1 MSVTEQKENIVVRD
15 TSATTSSECIDP
27 ISLEVIRHSFIA
39 MMDEAEANLARTA
52 FSTIIRD
59 AKDYCV
65 GLVTAKGETIAQSRG
80 SIPTFV
86 ADLGSPVLDAIS
98 IHGDDIHQ
106 GDIIINNY
114 AGICGQHLNNVV
126 MFTPIF
132 DKGKLVAF
140 PALRTHWPDVGGI
153 GLTLDSRDICEEGV
167 QYRAVK
173 LYKQGVL
180 NDDVERIIRYNTRTP
195 DATFGDLE
203 AQVAGCKLIKRRF
216 EELLAR
222 YGWDQIE
229 AAIHEMWNQSERYV
243 RRQIRL
249 IPNGRYFAESFL
261 DGDGTSDDPI
271 PIRVTVIVEDED
283 VTIDFR
289 EMPPQAVGPY
299 NSGAT
304 GGAAS
309 AAKVAFKGVVAPLLP
324 PNEGEFRPLKVLT
337 KPGTIVSA
345 SEHAPMAWWAN
356 PIKTVIDV
364 ILRAFAD
371 AIPERISAGN
381 NAERGTLS
389 ASVRDPKAGGRW
401 SVETSSRSA
410 AAYTLGGWGGHRD
423 GDGQSAMR
431 STTHGD
437 TRSRS
442 VEVAESE
449 SPMRVLRHELIQD
462 SGGAGRHRGGLA
474 TEMEVLLLT
483 DGRVKAIFDRSKYP
497 PWGLFGGKDGAPS
510 CAHIVKPGEQPQ
522 QYTKASGVPVP
533 AGTRLIGTNNG
544 GGGYGDPF
552 DRDLCAIERDLAQG
566 YISEEVAIRDYGVVF
581 AADGEIDAAATE
593 THRRLWRNVTP
604 QDCEDCS

>member
-1 MSVTEQKENIVVRD
+1 
-15 TSATTSSECIDP
+15 
-27 ISLEVIRHSFIA
+27 
-39 MMDEAEANLARTA
+39 MMDEAEANLSRTA

-65 GLVTAKGETIAQSRG
+65 GLVTAKGETVAQSRG

-86 ADLGSPVLDAIS
+86 ADLGSPVLDAIA
-98 IHGDDIHQ
+98 IHGNNIHE
-106 GDIIINNY
+106 GDIIITNY
-114 AGICGQHLNNVV
+114 AGVCGQHLNNVV

-132 DKGKLVAF
+132 DDGKLVAF
-140 PALRTHWPDVGGI
+140 PALRTHWPDVGGM
-153 GLTLDSRDICEEGV
+153 GLTLDSRDICDEGI

-173 LYKQGVL
+173 LYKAGVL

-216 EELLAR
+216 EELLER
-222 YGWDQIE
+222 YGWNQID
-229 AAIHEMWNQSERYV
+229 AAIHEMWDQSERYV
-243 RRQIRL
+243 RQQIRN

-261 DGDGTSDDPI
+261 DGDGTSDEPI
-271 PIRVTVIVEDED
+271 PIRVTVIVEDEN

-299 NSGAT
+299 NSGVT

-309 AAKVAFKGVVAPLLP
+309 AAKVAFKGVVAPFLP
-324 PNEGEFRPLKVLT
+324 PNEGEFRPLTVVT

-345 SEHAPMAWWAN
+345 SEYAPMAWWAN

-381 NAERGTLS
+381 NAERATLS
-389 ASVRDPKAGGRW
+389 ASVRDPNGGRW

-410 AAYTLGGWGGHRD
+410 GAYTLGGWGGHSE

-442 VEVAESE
+442 VEVVESE
-449 SPMRVLRHELIQD
+449 SPMLVRRHELIQD
-462 SGGAGRHRGGLA
+462 SGGPGRHRGGLA
-474 TEMEVLLLT
+474 TRMEISLLM
-483 DGRVKAIFDRSKYP
+483 DGRVKSIFDRCKFP
-497 PWGLFGGKDGAPS
+497 PWGLFDGKNGTPS
-510 CAHIVKPGEQPQ
+510 YAEIVKPGELPQ
-522 QYTKASGVPVP
+522 RYTKASGVAVP
-533 AGTRLIGTNNG
+533 AGTRLIATNNG
-544 GGGYGDPF
+544 GGGYGHPF
-552 DRDLCAIERDLAQG
+552 ERDLTAIERDLVRG
-566 YISEEVAIRDYGVVF
+566 YISQEAAIRDYGVVF
-581 AADGEIDAAATE
+581 AADGTIDAAATQM
-593 THRRLWRNVTP
+593 HRRLWRDVEP
-604 QDCEDCS
+604 QDCENCG

>member
-1 MSVTEQKENIVVRD
+1 MAAKSAMASMRSV
-15 TSATTSSECIDP
+15 DP
-27 ISLEVIRHSFIA
+27 ITLEVVRHSFIA

-65 GLVTAKGETIAQSRG
+65 GLVTAQGETIAQSRG

-98 IHGDDIHQ
+98 IHGDDIRE
-106 GDIIINNY
+106 GDIIITNY
-114 AGICGQHLNNVV
+114 AGVCGQHLNNVV

-132 DKGKLVAF
+132 DEGKLIAF
-140 PALRTHWPDVGGI
+140 PALRTHWPDVGGM
-153 GLTLDSRDICEEGV
+153 GLTLNSRDICEEGI
-167 QYRAVK
+167 QYRAIK
-173 LYKQGVL
+173 LYKRGVL
-180 NDDVERIIRYNTRTP
+180 NDDVERIIRCNTRTP

-222 YGWDQIE
+222 YGWNEIE
-229 AAIHEMWNQSERYV
+229 TAIHEMWDQSERYV
-243 RRQIRL
+243 RQQIRK

-261 DGDGTSDDPI
+261 DGDGTSDEPI
-271 PIRVTVIVEDED
+271 PIRAAVIVGDED

-289 EMPPQAVGPY
+289 EMPPQVVGPY
-299 NSGAT
+299 NSGPT

-309 AAKVAFKGVVAPLLP
+309 AAKVAFKGVVAPFLP
-324 PNEGEFRPLKVLT
+324 PNEGEFRALKILT
-337 KPGTIVSA
+337 KPGTLVSA
-345 SEHAPMAWWAN
+345 SDYAPMAWWSN

-364 ILRAFAD
+364 ILRAFAE

-381 NAERGTLS
+381 NAERAIVS
-389 ASVRDPKAGGRW
+389 ASFRDPNAGGRW
-401 SVETSSRSA
+401 SVETSRGAS
-410 AAYTLGGWGGHRD
+410 AYTLGGWGGHHG
-423 GDGQSAMR
+423 GDGQSAMM

-449 SPMRVLRHELIQD
+449 SPMLVLRHELVQD

-474 TEMEVLLLT
+474 TRAEVLLLV
-483 DGRVKAIFDRSKYP
+483 DGQVRVIFDRSKFP
-497 PWGLFGGKDGAPS
+497 PWGLFDGKDGAAS
-510 CAHIVKPGEQPQ
+510 CAQIAKPREEAQR
-522 QYTKASGVPVP
+522 YSKASGVPVP
-533 AGTRLIGTNNG
+533 EGTRLIGTNNG
-544 GGGYGDPF
+544 GGGYGHPF
-552 DRDLCAIERDLAQG
+552 DRELRAIEWDLAQG
-566 YISEEVAIRDYGVVF
+566 YISKEAAVMDYGVVF
-581 AADGEIDAAATE
+581 AADGKIDTAATE

-604 QDCEDCS
+604 KDCENC